1 MKKNIA
7 FILAALMLTAVVGC
21 SKKSTDNSA
30 TTQTSDNSATTQ
42 TSDNSAATQTAE
54 TTQSAQTAHTAGTAV
69 ENASKEVDM
78 DKVAGKEA
86 TDVETEADE
95 AVIGGYEVSIE
106 DAKVIDYNE
115 DKVIIVSF
123 DFENNTPSPIAFDG
137 AMTVDISQNDTMLR
151 GTVVT
156 GVEGVNIN
164 SAFETVKSGDDI
176 TLQKAYIL
184 EDETAAVDVAV
195 YKYGE
200 SDSDTVTK
208 TFNIQ

>member
-1 MKKNIA
+1 MKKNISL
-7 FILAALMLTAVVGC
+7 ILAAVMIVTVTGC
-21 SKKSTDNSA
+21 SKKTADN
-30 TTQTSDNSATTQ
+30 T
-42 TSDNSAATQTAE
+42 AATQTADA
-54 TTQSAQTAHTAGTAV
+54 TQSSQTANTVGTAV

-78 DKVAGKEA
+78 DRVQGKEA
-86 TDVETEADE
+86 ADVETEADE

-115 DKVIIVSF
+115 EKVIIVSF
-123 DFENNTPSPIAFDG
+123 DFENNTSSSIAFDG
-137 AMTVDISQNDTMLR
+137 AMTVDISQNDTKLR

-156 GVEGVNIN
+156 GIEGVNIN

-184 EDETAAVDVAV
+184 EDETSPVDVSV

-200 SDSDTVTK
+200 SDGNAVAK
-208 TFNIQ
+208 TFNIN